1 MANSLLTISMITR
14 EALRILHNNL
24 TFTKGVNR
32 QYDDKFAQSGAK
44 IGSSLDIRLPNRY
57 VVTDGATLDVQ
68 DTDEEVVT
76 LNITTR
82 KHIGVEF
89 TTNDLTLSLDD
100 FGQRILAPQMPRL
113 ASAIDA
119 DGLALV
125 NEVYNQVGAP
135 GTTPGDG
142 TDPALVYLQAG
153 QKLNEFAAPRDD
165 KRFMCINPAAEAQT
179 VNGLSGLF
187 QAADK
192 ISAQYTRGRMG
203 TGLGFEFGMDQNVSN
218 HTNGTFAGTVLVDDT
233 VVSGDT
239 TIGLDAF
246 TAAAPVL
253 NKGDIFTIADVNA
266 VNPETGLDT
275 GSLQQFVVTAQI
287 TGASNEITAVSVSP
301 AFIDSGAKKTITALP
316 ANDAAVTFAG
326 AESIVYP
333 LNIAHHRD
341 AFVLGTADL
350 VLPNGTDLA
359 ARESYDGISMRVVR
373 DYDIVND
380 VIVCRVDIL
389 YGWLL
394 ARPEL
399 ACRVAG

>member
-57 VVTDGATLDVQ
+57 VVTDGATLDIQ

-119 DGLALV
+119 DGLALA
-125 NEVYNQVGAP
+125 NEVFNQVGAP
-135 GTTPGDG
+135 GTTPA
-142 TDPALVYLQAG
+142 TALVYLQAG

-165 KRFMCINPAAEAQT
+165 KRFMCINPAAEAST
-179 VNGLSGLF
+179 VNALTGLF
-187 QAADK
+187 QSAEK
-192 ISAQYTRGRMG
+192 IKQQYERGRMG
-203 TGLGFEFGMDQNVSN
+203 IALGFEFGMDQNVAN

-316 ANDAAVTFAG
+316 ADDAAVTFAG
-326 AESIVYP
+326 AESITYP

-350 VLPNGTDLA
+350 LLPNGIDLA

-380 VIVCRVDIL
+380 VIACRVDIL